1 MHSWCVFNCIL
12 MRSWWGEYTGVLF
25 CTVYNFF
32 PRRLRPKFKMIQTG
46 RVHNQVHVIATKNRI
61 SSHVL
66 SNNGLR
72 LHSMPSTLLS
82 LVLVV
87 NSDRFHKFYGVTCTH
102 SYSSHPFLWAL
113 LGGIYR
119 NTFLCTVYNFFP
131 RRLRPKFKNSKNDP
145 NRSSTHSGSCTVVI
159 ATSQPV
165 KKKKSQKCPSMQASR
180 NSMHSSHPMFLLT
193 VSFPDQ
199 TVVAST

>member
-1 MHSWCVFNCIL
+1 
-12 MRSWWGEYTGVLF
+12 
-25 CTVYNFF
+25 
-32 PRRLRPKFKMIQTG
+32 MIQTG
-46 RVHNQVHVIATKNRI
+46 RVHIQVHVIATKNRI

-87 NSDRFHKFYGVTCTH
+87 NSDRFHKFYGVTCMH

-145 NRSSTHSGSCTVVI
+145 NRSSTHSGLCTVVI
-159 ATSQPV
+159 ATCTSQPV
-165 KKKKSQKCPSMQASR
+165 EQKSPKSAPPGFQEFHA
-180 NSMHSSHPMFLLT
+180 FLTSYVFIDRL
-193 VSFPDQ
+193 VPRPNCCCICLASFPGPAQ
-199 TVVAST
+199 LSTASSTVNVRGPGIFSHVSDVRIERMVERV